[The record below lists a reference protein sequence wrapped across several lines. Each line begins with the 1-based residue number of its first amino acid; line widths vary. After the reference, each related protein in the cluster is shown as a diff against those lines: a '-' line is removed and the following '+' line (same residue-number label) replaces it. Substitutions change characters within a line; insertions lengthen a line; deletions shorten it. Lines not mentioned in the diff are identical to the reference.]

1 MKNDMKI
8 IMEGWRKK
16 NSLIKE
22 QEQVQQNPDNKLQT
36 VGDLKKIIKIHR
48 LKSAGKEAGKK
59 AAEMVIEQI
68 PIVNNL
74 FSLWKGAAESVE
86 LIKKLYG
93 ANDEFQTNTGM
104 DALNIPDDVSKI
116 VDDKIENAFINHLLQ
131 VVERMDDSSPIPNS
145 EEELKKFLKMNFHNH
160 SVEAN

>member
-22 QEQVQQNPDNKLQT
+22 EEQAQQNPNNKLQT

-48 LKSAGKEAGKK
+48 LKSAGKEVGKK
-59 AAEMVIEQI
+59 AAEAVIEQI

-74 FSLWKGAAESVE
+74 FSLWKNVTEAGD

-93 ANDEFQTNTGM
+93 ANDEFETNTGM
-104 DALNIPDDVSKI
+104 DALNISDDVSKI

-131 VVERMDDSSPIPNS
+131 VVEKMDDSSPIPNS